1 MLSAKAAII
10 IRERGVGK
18 RDAMIDMLAE
28 QDAKDLLKFCMEFLP
43 HTGNK

>member
-1 MLSAKAAII
+1 MLSTEAEII
-10 IRERGVGK
+10 IRERDVGK
-18 RDAMIDMLAE
+18 RDAMIEMLAE